1 MRIWTRFLYKDHSE
15 INAINWYKND
25 SKVRIPYRL
34 FDKINAATSKESN
47 PKCCVLMSKM
57 IYINSAFEYV
67 YYSHKLSIMFWSSP
81 SVFFG
86 YPLFS
91 DPCCLMNSAWY
102 SVLPLN
108 TPPSIPKLCIFGFK
122 LFSLQLPFLSKYKS
136 LVVKYNK
143 EEAFP
148 LLKHYNITKI
158 LRMHITSIYTP
169 ITFPMTITSN
179 IKWTNITS
187 IKILFFNI
195 FLMSELCWIYCVWI
209 ER

>member
-1 MRIWTRFLYKDHSE
+1 
-15 INAINWYKND
+15 
-25 SKVRIPYRL
+25 
-34 FDKINAATSKESN
+34 
-47 PKCCVLMSKM
+47 M

-91 DPCCLMNSAWY
+91 DPCCFMNSAWY

-108 TPPSIPKLCIFGFK
+108 TPSSIPKLCIFGFK

-158 LRMHITSIYTP
+158 LRTHITSIYTP

-209 ER
+209 EG